1 MLLSGSPDCSIDR
14 TFISTFHFPSKAIKT
29 NPIQHLYQNP
39 IYLAR
44 EYKQMI
50 NNGQVKNQSGL
61 ARKLGVSRVRIHQ
74 ILSLLKL
81 DSLIIQELEKFGDP
95 LKSKIITERM
105 LRPYVNKCPQEQKT
119 LLNILKPFFLD
130 KKLDPLA
137 LTKGS
142 KNKNSLILLYFQ
154 ENKK

>member
-14 TFISTFHFPSKAIKT
+14 TFTSIFYFPHKVTKANQI
-29 NPIQHLYQNP
+29 IHIYRNP

-50 NNGQVKNQSGL
+50 DNGQVKNQADL
-61 ARKLGVSRVRIHQ
+61 ARKLGISRVRIHQ

-81 DSLIIQELEKFGDP
+81 DSLITQELEKLGDP

-105 LRPYVNKCPQEQKT
+105 LRPYVNKSFKDQIK
-119 LLNILKPFFLD
+119 ILD
-130 KKLDPLA
+130 
-137 LTKGS
+137 
-142 KNKNSLILLYFQ
+142 IL
-154 ENKK
+154 